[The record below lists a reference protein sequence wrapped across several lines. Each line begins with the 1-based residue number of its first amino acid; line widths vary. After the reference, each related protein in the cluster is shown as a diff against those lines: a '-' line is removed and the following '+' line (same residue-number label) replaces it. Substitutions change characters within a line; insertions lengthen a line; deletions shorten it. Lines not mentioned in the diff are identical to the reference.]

1 MKRGFTLIELLV
13 VIAIIAILAAILFPV
28 FAQAK
33 EAAKK
38 TACLSNTKQLGLGLQ
53 LYLGDSDDTM
63 FFRSGFKNSRSGLIP
78 TANSNRWWN
87 LLVPYVKSTAIFKC
101 PSDTQATA
109 SNDINGVPSIQR
121 SYIAVSTAESLNLSV
136 VPDPTDTTVLTE
148 KWGQDYTGLVGDS
161 WIEPFN
167 GDFSVDAHDAT
178 RTYKAADRHSRQMN
192 GVFFDSH
199 AKSVSGGYVRS
210 SKDITGC
217 SLLYNFPF
225 GGVNPP
231 TVLSQSS
238 QPGQPNV
245 CSAFS
250 WP

>member
-1 MKRGFTLIELLV
+1 MHLSATWNGMASIKARQLTAAAPTTSGDDRTTRTTRFTEHTQPEALKV
-13 VIAIIAILAAILFPV
+13 
-28 FAQAK
+28 QAK

-78 TANSNRWWN
+78 TANSYRWWN

-136 VPDPTDTTVLTE
+136 VPDPTD
-148 KWGQDYTGLVGDS
+148 
-161 WIEPFN
+161 N
-167 GDFSVDAHDAT
+167 
-178 RTYKAADRHSRQMN
+178 
-192 GVFFDSH
+192 
-199 AKSVSGGYVRS
+199 
-210 SKDITGC
+210 
-217 SLLYNFPF
+217 
-225 GGVNPP
+225 
-231 TVLSQSS
+231 
-238 QPGQPNV
+238 
-245 CSAFS
+245 
-250 WP
+250 